1 MHTEWHRSSRENT
14 VGPVSPLLCR
24 LSLEGIGGGRE
35 AGRVGGE
42 AMQETKMIWDYVA
55 T

>member
-1 MHTEWHRSSRENT
+1 M
-14 VGPVSPLLCR
+14 GPVSPLLCR